1 MKGNI
6 AQKEKGFKGLLAWQ
20 KAYSLTLDIYKVTKK
35 FPRME
40 VYGLGSQLQHAAVS
54 IPANIAE
61 GYERSHRKEYVQFL
75 YISTGSLGE
84 VETHLMIAKD
94 LGYLSESDYSALEE
108 KRSETT
114 RLLSGLI
121 RSLS

>member
-1 MKGNI
+1 MAKEDSNQEKLNVLKLTMDKLEKTYGKGTIMK
-6 AQKEKGFKGLLAWQ
+6 
-20 KAYSLTLDIYKVTKK
+20 
-35 FPRME
+35 
-40 VYGLGSQLQHAAVS
+40 LGDQAVEEM
-54 IPANIAE
+54 PT
-61 GYERSHRKEYVQFL
+61 
-75 YISTGSLGE
+75 ISTGSLGE

>member
-1 MKGNI
+1 VKGNI

-40 VYGLGSQLQHAAVS
+40 VHGLGSQLQRATVS

-75 YISTGSLGE
+75 YISKA
-84 VETHLMIAKD
+84 HWAK
-94 LGYLSESDYSALEE
+94 SRHSS
-108 KRSETT
+108 
-114 RLLSGLI
+114 
-121 RSLS
+121 

>member
-1 MKGNI
+1 MD
-6 AQKEKGFKGLLAWQ
+6 QKERGFKGLMAWQ
-20 KAYSLTLDIYKVTKK
+20 KAYSLTLEIYKVTEK
-35 FPRME
+35 FPRTE
-40 VYGLGSQLQHAAVS
+40 VYGLGSQLQRAAVS

-61 GYERSHRKEYVQFL
+61 GYERNHRKEYVQFL
-75 YISTGSLGE
+75 YISKGSLGE

-94 LGYLSESDYSALEE
+94 LGYISGSDYSALEE

-121 RSLS
+121 KSLS